1 MKGVTLK
8 KIKCKICNQ
17 LVDPRGIY
25 SHSKKHKNIK
35 IESNGLVKSEKDI
48 MLWIPIDREFIVN
61 AVFDKIAELVK
72 KEKEI

>member
-8 KIKCKICNQ
+8 RVTCKICNQ

-25 SHSKKHKNIK
+25 SHSKKHEKIK
-35 IESNGLVKSEKDI
+35 VESNGLVKSEKDNI
-48 MLWIPIDREFIVN
+48 LWIPIDREFIVN

-72 KEKEI
+72 KEKET